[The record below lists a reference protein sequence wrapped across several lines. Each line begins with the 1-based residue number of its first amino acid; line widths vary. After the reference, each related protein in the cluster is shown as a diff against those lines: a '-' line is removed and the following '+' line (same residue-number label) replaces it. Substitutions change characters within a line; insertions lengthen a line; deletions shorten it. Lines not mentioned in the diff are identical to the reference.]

1 MQNDILRIATRKSPL
16 ALWQAEHVKELLEA
30 LHPGLEVQLL
40 PMTTTGDQ
48 LLSQPLSQVGGKGLF
63 LKELERAMLDGDAD
77 LAVHSMKDVPPVLP
91 NGLGLVAI
99 MARHAA
105 EDAFVS
111 NDFANFD
118 SLPQGA
124 TVGTASLRRTTQIK
138 AKRPDINIS
147 LLRGNIQ
154 TRLRKMDEGDYDA
167 IVLASAG
174 LERMGLEQRIRA
186 KLTPEQMLPAVGQGA
201 LGLEARLSD
210 PLVGQLVA
218 PLICQ
223 TTTACVRAERAFSEK
238 LGGSCS
244 VPIGGYAQL
253 QGQQL
258 TLRGLVGSVDGSKI
272 ISDSLQGP
280 SDSPETLGHTLAAKL
295 IEQGAADLLAE
306 LKH

>member
-1 MQNDILRIATRKSPL
+1 MKNDILRIATRKSPL
-16 ALWQAEHVKELLEA
+16 ALWQAEHVKERLEA

-48 LLSQPLSQVGGKGLF
+48 LLDQPLSQVGGKGLF
-63 LKELERAMLDGDAD
+63 LKELERAMLNGEAD
-77 LAVHSMKDVPPVLP
+77 LAVHSMKDVPPILP
-91 NGLGLVAI
+91 SGLGLVAI

-111 NDFANFD
+111 NDFA
-118 SLPQGA
+118 SLEALPQGA

-138 AKRPDINIS
+138 AQRPDIKIS

-167 IVLASAG
+167 IILASAG
-174 LERMGLEQRIRA
+174 LERMGLEKRIRL
-186 KLTPEQMLPAVGQGA
+186 KLSPEQMLPAVGQGA
-201 LGLEARLSD
+201 LGLEARLND
-210 PLVGQLVA
+210 PLVAQLVA

-223 TTTACVRAERAFSEK
+223 TTTSCVNAERAFSEK

-244 VPIGGYAQL
+244 VPIGGYAL
-253 QGQQL
+253 LDDQQI
-258 TLRGLVGSVDGSKI
+258 TLSGLVGRVDGSEI
-272 ISDSLQGP
+272 ISATLQGP
-280 SDSPETLGHTLAAKL
+280 SSAPEALGHALAAKL
-295 IEQGAADLLAE
+295 LELGAGTVLAE

>member
-16 ALWQAEHVKELLEA
+16 ALWQAEHVRDQLEA

-48 LLSQPLSQVGGKGLF
+48 MLSQPLSQVGGKGLF
-63 LKELERAMLDGDAD
+63 LKELERAMLDGEAD

-111 NDFANFD
+111 NDYANLAE
-118 SLPQGA
+118 LPNGA

-138 AKRPDINIS
+138 AQRPDINIS

-167 IVLASAG
+167 IILASAG
-174 LERMGLEQRIRA
+174 LERMGLEHRIRA
-186 KLTPEQMLPAVGQGA
+186 KISPQEMLPAVGQGA
-201 LGLEARLSD
+201 LGLEARLND
-210 PLVGQLVA
+210 PLVAQLVA
-218 PLICQ
+218 PLICKN
-223 TTTACVRAERAFSEK
+223 TTACVSAERAFSEK

-244 VPIGGYAQL
+244 VPIGGYATL
-253 QGQQL
+253 LNGQL
-258 TLRGLVGSVDGSKI
+258 TLNGLVGRVDGSQI
-272 ISDSLQGP
+272 VNDTLEGPESDP
-280 SDSPETLGHTLAAKL
+280 VALGQALANNL
-295 IEQGAADLLAE
+295 IEHGAADILAE